1 MFTDVFSLL
10 KTQKAHQQ
18 WRFYFDAMKI
28 EDCFYIGYITKT
40 KGLKG
45 EVQVYFE
52 YDEPA
57 DLLLESVFAEI
68 NGKLIPF
75 FISTYKLQNNQ
86 TGNFYFDDIDTIEKA
101 QTLIRKKLYLS
112 NSLKPVRED
121 DEFLITDL
129 KGFIVH
135 DQTVGELGEIIEI
148 HEYPQQFVAVVS
160 YQFKEIMFP
169 LNDDLIVE
177 IDEENGILKVDLPE
191 GLIDLYL
198 EA

>member
-1 MFTDVFSLL
+1 
-10 KTQKAHQQ
+10 
-18 WRFYFDAMKI
+18 MKI

-57 DLLLESVFAEI
+57 NLPLDSVFAEI
-68 NGKLIPF
+68 NGKLVPF

-101 QTLIRKKLYLS
+101 QTLIRKKLYLL
-112 NSLKPVRED
+112 NSLKPVRDD

-129 KGFIVH
+129 KGFMVH
-135 DQTVGELGEIIEI
+135 DQTVGELGDIIEI

-160 YQFKEIMFP
+160 YKFKEIMFP

-191 GLIDLYL
+191 GLVNLYL
-198 EA
+198 ES

>member
-1 MFTDVFSLL
+1 
-10 KTQKAHQQ
+10 
-18 WRFYFDAMKI
+18 MKI

-57 DLLLESVFAEI
+57 NLPLDSVFAEI
-68 NGKLIPF
+68 NGKLVPF

-101 QTLIRKKLYLS
+101 QTLIRKKLYLL
-112 NSLKPVRED
+112 NSLKPVRDD

-129 KGFIVH
+129 KGFMVH
-135 DQTVGELGEIIEI
+135 DQTVGELGDIIEI

-160 YQFKEIMFP
+160 YKFKEIMFP

-177 IDEENGILKVDLPE
+177 IDEENGILKVNLPE
-191 GLIDLYL
+191 GLVDLYL
-198 EA
+198 ES

>member
-1 MFTDVFSLL
+1 
-10 KTQKAHQQ
+10 
-18 WRFYFDAMKI
+18 MKV

-57 DLLLESVFAEI
+57 DLLLDSVFAEI
-68 NGKLIPF
+68 NGKLVPF
-75 FISTYKLQNNQ
+75 FISAYKLQNNQ

-101 QTLIRKKLYLS
+101 ETLIRKKLYLP
-112 NSLKPVRED
+112 NTLKPVRDES
-121 DEFLITDL
+121 EFLITDL
-129 KGFIVH
+129 KGFIVY
-135 DQTVGELGEIIEI
+135 DNTVGELGEIIEI
-148 HEYPQQFVAVVS
+148 HEYPQQFVAVVP

-169 LNDDLIVE
+169 LNDDLIIE
-177 IDEENGILKVDLPE
+177 IDEANGILKVDLPE

-198 EA
+198 ES

>member
-1 MFTDVFSLL
+1 
-10 KTQKAHQQ
+10 
-18 WRFYFDAMKI
+18 MKV

-57 DLLLESVFAEI
+57 DLLLDSVFAEI
-68 NGKLIPF
+68 NGKLVPF

-101 QTLIRKKLYLS
+101 ETLIRKKLYLP
-112 NSLKPVRED
+112 NKLKPVRDES
-121 DEFLITDL
+121 EFLITDL
-129 KGFIVH
+129 KGFIVY
-135 DQTVGELGEIIEI
+135 DNTVGELGEIIEI
-148 HEYPQQFVAVVS
+148 HEYPQQFVAVVP

-169 LNDDLIVE
+169 LNDDLIME
-177 IDEENGILKVDLPE
+177 IDEANGILKVDLPE

-198 EA
+198 ES

>member
-1 MFTDVFSLL
+1 
-10 KTQKAHQQ
+10 
-18 WRFYFDAMKI
+18 MKI

-45 EVQVYFE
+45 EVQIYFE
-52 YDEPA
+52 YDDPA
-57 DLLLESVFAEI
+57 ELPLESVFAEI
-68 NGKLIPF
+68 NGKLVPF
-75 FISTYKLQNNQ
+75 FISSVKLQNNQ

-101 QTLIRKKLYLS
+101 EALVRKKLYLP
-112 NSLKPVRED
+112 NKLKPLRDE

-135 DQTVGELGEIIEI
+135 DEAAGELGEIIEI
-148 HEYPQQFVAVVS
+148 HEYPQQFVAVVP
-160 YQFKEIMFP
+160 YKFKEIMFP

-198 EA
+198 GE

>member
-1 MFTDVFSLL
+1 
-10 KTQKAHQQ
+10 
-18 WRFYFDAMKI
+18 MKI

-57 DLLLESVFAEI
+57 DLPLDSVFAEI
-68 NGKLIPF
+68 NGKLVPF
-75 FISTYKLQNNQ
+75 FISSYKLQNNQ

-101 QTLIRKKLYLS
+101 ETLIRKKLYLP
-112 NSLKPVRED
+112 NKLKPVRDE

-148 HEYPQQFVAVVS
+148 HEYPQQFVAVVP
-160 YQFKEIMFP
+160 YKFKEIMFP

-177 IDEENGILKVDLPE
+177 IDEENGTLKVNLPE

-198 EA
+198 ES

>member
-1 MFTDVFSLL
+1 
-10 KTQKAHQQ
+10 
-18 WRFYFDAMKI
+18 MKI

-57 DLLLESVFAEI
+57 NLPLDSVFAEI
-68 NGKLIPF
+68 NGKLVPF

-101 QTLIRKKLYLS
+101 QTLIRKKLYLL
-112 NSLKPVRED
+112 NSFKPVRDD

-129 KGFIVH
+129 KGFMVH
-135 DQTVGELGEIIEI
+135 DQTVGELGDIIEI

-160 YQFKEIMFP
+160 YKFKEIMFP

-191 GLIDLYL
+191 GLVDLYL
-198 EA
+198 ES

>member
-1 MFTDVFSLL
+1 
-10 KTQKAHQQ
+10 
-18 WRFYFDAMKI
+18 MKI

-57 DLLLESVFAEI
+57 NLPLDSVFAEI
-68 NGKLIPF
+68 NGKLVPF

-101 QTLIRKKLYLS
+101 QTLIRKKLYLL
-112 NSLKPVRED
+112 NSLKPVRDD

-129 KGFIVH
+129 KGFMVH
-135 DQTVGELGEIIEI
+135 DQTVGELGDIIEI

-160 YQFKEIMFP
+160 YKFKEIMFP

-177 IDEENGILKVDLPE
+177 IDEENRILKVDLPE
-191 GLIDLYL
+191 GLVDLYL
-198 EA
+198 ES

>member
-1 MFTDVFSLL
+1 
-10 KTQKAHQQ
+10 
-18 WRFYFDAMKI
+18 MKV

-57 DLLLESVFAEI
+57 DLLLDSVFAEI
-68 NGKLIPF
+68 NGKLVPF
-75 FISTYKLQNNQ
+75 FISAYKLQNNQ

-101 QTLIRKKLYLS
+101 ETLIRKKLYLP
-112 NSLKPVRED
+112 NELKPVRDES
-121 DEFLITDL
+121 EFLITDL
-129 KGFIVH
+129 KGFIVY
-135 DQTVGELGEIIEI
+135 DNTVGELGEIIEI
-148 HEYPQQFVAVVS
+148 HEYPQQFVAVVP

-169 LNDDLIVE
+169 LNDDLIIE
-177 IDEENGILKVDLPE
+177 IDEANGILKVDLPE

-198 EA
+198 ES

>member
-1 MFTDVFSLL
+1 MN
-10 KTQKAHQQ
+10 
-18 WRFYFDAMKI
+18 I

-52 YDEPA
+52 FDEPE
-57 DLLLESVFAEI
+57 DLTLDSVFAEI
-68 NGKLIPF
+68 NGKLVPF
-75 FISTYKLQNNQ
+75 FVSAYKLQNNK

-101 QTLIRKKLYLS
+101 EALVRKKLYLP
-112 NSLKPVRED
+112 NNLKPVRDE

-135 DQTVGELGEIIEI
+135 DKLAGELGEITEI
-148 HEYPQQFVAVVS
+148 HEYPQQYVAVVP
-160 YQFKEIMFP
+160 YKNKEIMFP

-177 IDEENGILKVDLPE
+177 IDEEKGILRVALPE

-198 EA
+198 ES

>member
-1 MFTDVFSLL
+1 
-10 KTQKAHQQ
+10 
-18 WRFYFDAMKI
+18 MKI

-57 DLLLESVFAEI
+57 DLPLESVFAEI
-68 NGKLIPF
+68 NGKLVPF

-135 DQTVGELGEIIEI
+135 DQTVGELGDIIEI

-160 YQFKEIMFP
+160 YKFKEIMFP

-177 IDEENGILKVDLPE
+177 IDEGKGILKVDLPE

-198 EA
+198 ES

>member
-1 MFTDVFSLL
+1 M
-10 KTQKAHQQ
+10 
-18 WRFYFDAMKI
+18 RI

-52 YDEPA
+52 YDEPEA
-57 DLLLESVFAEI
+57 LPLDSVFAEI
-68 NGKLIPF
+68 NGKLVPF
-75 FISTYKLQNNQ
+75 FVSAHKLQTNQ

-101 QTLIRKKLYLS
+101 ETLLRKKLYLP
-112 NSLKPVRED
+112 NKLKPTRDE

-135 DQTVGELGEIIEI
+135 DKTAGELGEITEI
-148 HEYPQQFVAVVS
+148 HEYPQQFVAAVQ
-160 YQFKEIMFP
+160 YKFKEILFP

-177 IDEENGILKVDLPE
+177 IDDQNNVLIVDLPE

-198 EA
+198 NA

>member
-1 MFTDVFSLL
+1 
-10 KTQKAHQQ
+10 
-18 WRFYFDAMKI
+18 MKI

-52 YDEPA
+52 YDVPA
-57 DLLLESVFAEI
+57 DLPLDSVFAEI
-68 NGKLIPF
+68 NGKLVPF

-101 QTLIRKKLYLS
+101 QTLIRKKLYLL
-112 NSLKPVRED
+112 NSLKPVRDD

-129 KGFIVH
+129 KGFMVH
-135 DQTVGELGEIIEI
+135 DQTVGELGDIIEI

-160 YQFKEIMFP
+160 YKFKEIMFP
-169 LNDDLIVE
+169 LNDDLILE